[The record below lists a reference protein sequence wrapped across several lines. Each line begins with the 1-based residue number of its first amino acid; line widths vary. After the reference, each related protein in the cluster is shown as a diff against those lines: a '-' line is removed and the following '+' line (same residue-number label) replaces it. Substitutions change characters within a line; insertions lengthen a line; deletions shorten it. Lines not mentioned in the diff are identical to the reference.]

1 MGFLPQGTQLF
12 PTGVNDDDVV
22 VGYGSTGPFAFQG
35 QQATHA
41 LIWQNGT
48 LTDISHSITGNCA
61 YCFSYAADINDSN
74 QVVGWAYNGSGNK
87 FGWMYQNGTVT
98 NLGVNF
104 EPAAISSSGEVV
116 GYLNVDGGVN
126 VNAAIY
132 DNGTVT
138 DLDSVD
144 ADSAATGVNASGDV
158 VGSSQPIANGSVEP
172 IEWLP
177 DGTAINLGQLPGFP
191 DSEATGINDS
201 GTIVGTSSG
210 GPNGAETAF
219 VDTDGTGLTQLG
231 DSDSTTAVAIN
242 DAGDVVGEDI
252 YGETPVVW
260 SNGVETDTPLL
271 DGAEDGFATGINSNG
286 AVVGYGDMGPNGQTD
301 DGFLW
306 SAP

>member
-1 MGFLPQGTQLF
+1 
-12 PTGVNDDDVV
+12 
-22 VGYGSTGPFAFQG
+22 
-35 QQATHA
+35 
-41 LIWQNGT
+41 
-48 LTDISHSITGNCA
+48 
-61 YCFSYAADINDSN
+61 
-74 QVVGWAYNGSGNK
+74 
-87 FGWMYQNGTVT
+87 MYQNGTVT

-144 ADSAATGVNASGDV
+144 ADSAAAGVTQESGDV

-286 AVVGYGDMGPNGQTD
+286 AVVGYGDMGPNGQTERRIPLECALSFRPLSSEFPETPVHKVKPVPLISTHMPGQQAFD
-301 DGFLW
+301 RFVYWLVHPNFGNHGVHSDPASVSRALVL
-306 SAP
+306 